1 MRVSR
6 GDVVLVDFPF
16 VSGRGAKV
24 RPALVVQNDRDNQRL
39 ANTIIAMV
47 TSRTHR
53 AAETT
58 QLFIDINT
66 PEGKQTG
73 LIMDSVVNCINL
85 FTLQQS
91 KIVRKLGSLSSSHM
105 AQVGDCL
112 KAALEL
118 S

>member
-1 MRVSR
+1 MKISR

-16 VSGRGAKV
+16 VSGLGAKV

-39 ANTIIAMV
+39 TNTIIAMI

-53 AAETT
+53 ATETT

-85 FTLQQS
+85 FTLEQS
-91 KIVRKLGSLSSSHM
+91 QIVRKLGRFSVLYVT
-105 AQVGDCL
+105 QVGECL
-112 KAALEL
+112 KAALSL